1 MTDGAAYP
9 WPVQPSPTPSDA
21 SEGGD
26 LESLPAPRPPAPR
39 PSAPSAAPSPSPAA
53 SPPPSAAPDSRGP
66 ASAGHGRGLRRDVE
80 LLEAL
85 ASDEARANGGGLG
98 VVKIAQLVGR
108 DKGQVSRALRSLAED
123 GIVERDPLTLEYRV
137 GWRLFSLAGRTY
149 EQRLFRVAQPLV
161 QGLAVDL
168 EETAHLCVLRDRQ
181 VLTLL
186 SLSGHSYRAH
196 DWEGQWVPAACTSS
210 GRALLVDATPDEL
223 FVRFGTEPDL
233 SPGRPASPVH
243 TLPQLWAELQVV
255 RRRGWAEEHEEFE
268 PGLVGVS
275 APVRD
280 FRGRVIAAVNVSGPS
295 ERLGPRLTEA
305 GQATARTAAELS
317 TQLGWLPDDRRTT
330 YTR

>member
-1 MTDGAAYP
+1 MLRTYISGE
-9 WPVQPSPTPSDA
+9 SDHE
-21 SEGGD
+21 SDEEGP
-26 LESLPAPRPPAPR
+26 LCV
-39 PSAPSAAPSPSPAA
+39 SAPVSAGL
-53 SPPPSAAPDSRGP
+53 PDPRGP
-66 ASAGHGRGLRRDVE
+66 AADGRGRGLRRDLE

-98 VVKIAQLVGR
+98 VVRIAQIVGR
-108 DKGQVSRALRSLAED
+108 DKGQVSRSLRALADD
-123 GIVERDPLTLEYRV
+123 GVVERDPGTLEYRI
-137 GWRLFSLAGRTY
+137 GWRLFSLVGRTY
-149 EQRLFRVAQPLV
+149 EQRLFRKAQPLV
-161 QGLAVDL
+161 QHLAVDL

-223 FVRFGTEPDL
+223 YVRFGAAPDL
-233 SPGRPASPVH
+233 EPKRPASRVH
-243 TLPQLWAELQVV
+243 TLPELWAELQAV

-280 FRGRVIAAVNVSGPS
+280 FRGRVIAAINVSGPVA
-295 ERLGPRLTEA
+295 RLGPRTTDA
-305 GQATARTAAELS
+305 GRATARTAVRLS
-317 TQLGWLPDDRRTT
+317 VQLGWVPPGPKAGPTG
-330 YTR
+330 

>member
-1 MTDGAAYP
+1 MPDG
-9 WPVQPSPTPSDA
+9 
-21 SEGGD
+21 E
-26 LESLPAPRPPAPR
+26 
-39 PSAPSAAPSPSPAA
+39 
-53 SPPPSAAPDSRGP
+53 SPPTIAVTTSAGLPDPRGP
-66 ASAGHGRGLRRDVE
+66 LSDGRGRGLRRDVE

-98 VVKIAQLVGR
+98 VVRIAQIVGR
-108 DKGQVSRALRSLAED
+108 DKGQVSRALRALADE
-123 GIVERDPLTLEYRV
+123 GIVERDPGTLEYRV
-137 GWRLFSLAGRTY
+137 GWRLFSLVGRTY
-149 EQRLFRVAQPLV
+149 EQRLLRLAQPLV

-168 EETAHLCVLRDRQ
+168 EETAHLCVLHDRQ

-223 FVRFGTEPDL
+223 YVRFGAEPDL
-233 SPGRPASPVH
+233 SPERPTSPVH
-243 TLPQLWAELQVV
+243 TLPQLWAEIQAV

-280 FRGRVIAAVNVSGPS
+280 FRGRVIAAINVSGPV
-295 ERLGPRLTEA
+295 ERLGTRTAEA
-305 GQATARTAAELS
+305 GRATARTALRLS
-317 TQLGWLPDDRRTT
+317 IQLGWVPSAPRAAPVM
-330 YTR
+330 

>member
-1 MTDGAAYP
+1 MLKTSISGESDPVSDG
-9 WPVQPSPTPSDA
+9 
-21 SEGGD
+21 
-26 LESLPAPRPPAPR
+26 ESLPTVPTTT
-39 PSAPSAAPSPSPAA
+39 SAGL
-53 SPPPSAAPDSRGP
+53 PDPRGP
-66 ASAGHGRGLRRDVE
+66 VSDGRGRGLRRDLE

-98 VVKIAQLVGR
+98 VVRIAQIVGR
-108 DKGQVSRALRSLAED
+108 DKGQISRALRALADE
-123 GIVERDPLTLEYRV
+123 GVVERDPGTLEYRV
-137 GWRLFSLAGRTY
+137 GWRLFSLVGRTY
-149 EQRLFRVAQPLV
+149 EQRLFRQAQPLV
-161 QGLAVDL
+161 QHLAVDL

-223 FVRFGTEPDL
+223 YVRFGAESDL
-233 SPGRPASPVH
+233 APERPTSRVH
-243 TLPQLWAELQVV
+243 TLPELWAELQAV

-280 FRGRVIAAVNVSGPS
+280 FRGRVIAAVNVSGPV
-295 ERLGPRLTEA
+295 ERLGRRTAEA
-305 GQATARTAAELS
+305 GRATARTALRLS
-317 TQLGWLPDDRRTT
+317 IQLGWVPSGPRAAPAP
-330 YTR
+330 